1 MVKYILKRLVQL
13 VVVLLGVTFLTFMI
27 TQAAPSDAA
36 EMKYVSMGMMPSSE
50 LLEKTREEM
59 GLNDPVLIQYGRW
72 LGNVLHGDLGE
83 SSKFGES
90 VWTQMTRKLPM
101 TLKLAGVSLVA
112 VILISFPL
120 GVLSAVKKN
129 KTADYIIRFLSFFG
143 VSMPNFWLALLLM
156 YIFAVRLGW
165 FKVVSTDSIGGMIL
179 PVATLTIP
187 MISSYARQIRAALL
201 EELNANYVIGARARG
216 IPERRII
223 WGHVLPNAI
232 LPIITLLGLSVG
244 HLLGGAAI
252 IETIFSWQG
261 IGNMV
266 VEAIRVRDYPL
277 ILGYVIWL
285 AIIYV
290 TVNLIRAGRQPS
302 VWYRQCG
309 QRCAVKNFVR
319 CGQFLYINLYHDC
332 NCIRVGNGGRH
343 CIGILRRTSGY
354 SDHASDGY
362 SAGISGHGFCHCYCG
377 NDGTGTFEY
386 SDCPVF
392 CLVDE
397 VRKNGQRTGF
407 RHSYQRLHYRSKVRR
422 CRNSRDSVP
431 ICTAEY
437 RSPSGHYGDLGCG
450 RHDAGSGWSVVP
462 RSGFT
467 AADTG
472 MGLYALRGQIIFA
485 DSTMDH
491 AVCWIGDFYNSDCI

>member
-1 MVKYILKRLVQL
+1 MVRYILKRLLQL

-27 TQAAPSDAA
+27 TQATPSDAA
-36 EMKYVSMGMMPSSE
+36 EMKYVSMGMMPSAE

-101 TLKLAGVSLVA
+101 TLKLAGVSLIV

-120 GVLSAVKKN
+120 GILSAVKKN
-129 KTADYIIRFLSFFG
+129 KAADYIIRFFSFFG

-165 FKVVSTDSIGGMIL
+165 FKVVSTDSVQGMIL

-277 ILGYVIWL
+277 IQGYVIWM

-290 TVNLIRAGRQPS
+290 TVNLIVDIS
-302 VWYRQCG
+302 YRCLDPQ
-309 QRCAVKNFVR
+309 
-319 CGQFLYINLYHDC
+319 
-332 NCIRVGNGGRH
+332 IR
-343 CIGILRRTSGY
+343 LRKR
-354 SDHASDGY
+354 
-362 SAGISGHGFCHCYCG
+362 
-377 NDGTGTFEY
+377 
-386 SDCPVF
+386 
-392 CLVDE
+392 VD
-397 VRKNGQRTGF
+397 
-407 RHSYQRLHYRSKVRR
+407 
-422 CRNSRDSVP
+422 
-431 ICTAEY
+431 
-437 RSPSGHYGDLGCG
+437 
-450 RHDAGSGWSVVP
+450 
-462 RSGFT
+462 
-467 AADTG
+467 
-472 MGLYALRGQIIFA
+472 
-485 DSTMDH
+485 
-491 AVCWIGDFYNSDCI
+491 

>member
-1 MVKYILKRLVQL
+1 MVRYILKRLLQL

-27 TQAAPSDAA
+27 TQATPSDAA
-36 EMKYVSMGMMPSSE
+36 EMKYVSMGMMPSTE

-101 TLKLAGVSLVA
+101 TLKLAGVSLIV
-112 VILISFPL
+112 VIAISFPL
-120 GVLSAVKKN
+120 GILSAVKKN
-129 KTADYIIRFLSFFG
+129 KAADYIIRFFSFFG

-165 FKVVSTDSIGGMIL
+165 FKVVSTDSVQGMIL

-277 ILGYVIWL
+277 IQGYVIWM

-290 TVNLIRAGRQPS
+290 TVNLMVDIAYRLLDPQIRLR
-302 VWYRQCG
+302 
-309 QRCAVKNFVR
+309 K
-319 CGQFLYINLYHDC
+319 
-332 NCIRVGNGGRH
+332 RV
-343 CIGILRRTSGY
+343 
-354 SDHASDGY
+354 D
-362 SAGISGHGFCHCYCG
+362 
-377 NDGTGTFEY
+377 
-386 SDCPVF
+386 
-392 CLVDE
+392 
-397 VRKNGQRTGF
+397 
-407 RHSYQRLHYRSKVRR
+407 
-422 CRNSRDSVP
+422 
-431 ICTAEY
+431 
-437 RSPSGHYGDLGCG
+437 
-450 RHDAGSGWSVVP
+450 
-462 RSGFT
+462 
-467 AADTG
+467 
-472 MGLYALRGQIIFA
+472 
-485 DSTMDH
+485 
-491 AVCWIGDFYNSDCI
+491 

>member
-1 MVKYILKRLVQL
+1 MVSYILKRLLQL

-27 TQAAPSDAA
+27 TQATPSDAA
-36 EMKYVSMGMMPSSE
+36 EMKYVSMGMMPSTE

-101 TLKLAGVSLVA
+101 TLKLAGVSLIV
-112 VILISFPL
+112 VIVFSFPL
-120 GVLSAVKKN
+120 GILSAVKKN
-129 KTADYIIRFLSFFG
+129 KVADYMIRFLSFFG

-165 FKVVSTDSIGGMIL
+165 FKVVSTNSVQGMIL

-232 LPIITLLGLSVG
+232 LPIVTLLGLSVG

-277 ILGYVIWL
+277 IQGYVIWM

-290 TVNLIRAGRQPS
+290 TVNLIVDIA
-302 VWYRQCG
+302 YRLLDPQ
-309 QRCAVKNFVR
+309 
-319 CGQFLYINLYHDC
+319 
-332 NCIRVGNGGRH
+332 IR
-343 CIGILRRTSGY
+343 LRKR
-354 SDHASDGY
+354 
-362 SAGISGHGFCHCYCG
+362 
-377 NDGTGTFEY
+377 
-386 SDCPVF
+386 
-392 CLVDE
+392 VD
-397 VRKNGQRTGF
+397 
-407 RHSYQRLHYRSKVRR
+407 
-422 CRNSRDSVP
+422 
-431 ICTAEY
+431 
-437 RSPSGHYGDLGCG
+437 
-450 RHDAGSGWSVVP
+450 
-462 RSGFT
+462 
-467 AADTG
+467 
-472 MGLYALRGQIIFA
+472 
-485 DSTMDH
+485 
-491 AVCWIGDFYNSDCI
+491 

>member
-1 MVKYILKRLVQL
+1 MVRYILKRLLQL

-27 TQAAPSDAA
+27 TQATPSDAA
-36 EMKYVSMGMMPSSE
+36 EMKYVSMGMMPSTE

-101 TLKLAGVSLVA
+101 TLKLAGVSLIV

-120 GVLSAVKKN
+120 GILSAVKKN
-129 KTADYIIRFLSFFG
+129 KAADYIIRFFSFFG

-165 FKVVSTDSIGGMIL
+165 FKVVSADSVQGMIL

-277 ILGYVIWL
+277 IQGYVIWM

-290 TVNLIRAGRQPS
+290 TVNLIVDIA
-302 VWYRQCG
+302 YRLLDPQ
-309 QRCAVKNFVR
+309 
-319 CGQFLYINLYHDC
+319 
-332 NCIRVGNGGRH
+332 IR
-343 CIGILRRTSGY
+343 LRKR
-354 SDHASDGY
+354 
-362 SAGISGHGFCHCYCG
+362 
-377 NDGTGTFEY
+377 
-386 SDCPVF
+386 
-392 CLVDE
+392 VD
-397 VRKNGQRTGF
+397 
-407 RHSYQRLHYRSKVRR
+407 
-422 CRNSRDSVP
+422 
-431 ICTAEY
+431 
-437 RSPSGHYGDLGCG
+437 
-450 RHDAGSGWSVVP
+450 
-462 RSGFT
+462 
-467 AADTG
+467 
-472 MGLYALRGQIIFA
+472 
-485 DSTMDH
+485 
-491 AVCWIGDFYNSDCI
+491 

>member
-1 MVKYILKRLVQL
+1 MVRYILKRLLQF

-27 TQAAPSDAA
+27 TQATPSDAA
-36 EMKYVSMGMMPSSE
+36 EMKYVSMGMMPSTE

-101 TLKLAGVSLVA
+101 TLKLAGVSLIV
-112 VILISFPL
+112 VIVFSFPL
-120 GVLSAVKKN
+120 GILSAVKKN
-129 KTADYIIRFLSFFG
+129 KVADYMIRFLSFFG

-165 FKVVSTDSIGGMIL
+165 FKVVSTNSVQGMIL

-232 LPIITLLGLSVG
+232 LPIVTLLGLSVG
-244 HLLGGAAI
+244 HLLGGASI

-277 ILGYVIWL
+277 IQGYVIWM

-290 TVNLIRAGRQPS
+290 MVNLIVDIA
-302 VWYRQCG
+302 YRLLDPQ
-309 QRCAVKNFVR
+309 
-319 CGQFLYINLYHDC
+319 
-332 NCIRVGNGGRH
+332 IR
-343 CIGILRRTSGY
+343 LRKR
-354 SDHASDGY
+354 
-362 SAGISGHGFCHCYCG
+362 
-377 NDGTGTFEY
+377 
-386 SDCPVF
+386 
-392 CLVDE
+392 VD
-397 VRKNGQRTGF
+397 
-407 RHSYQRLHYRSKVRR
+407 
-422 CRNSRDSVP
+422 
-431 ICTAEY
+431 
-437 RSPSGHYGDLGCG
+437 
-450 RHDAGSGWSVVP
+450 
-462 RSGFT
+462 
-467 AADTG
+467 
-472 MGLYALRGQIIFA
+472 
-485 DSTMDH
+485 
-491 AVCWIGDFYNSDCI
+491 

>member
-1 MVKYILKRLVQL
+1 MVRYILKRLLQL

-27 TQAAPSDAA
+27 TQATPSDAA
-36 EMKYVSMGMMPSSE
+36 EMKYVSMGMMPSTE

-101 TLKLAGVSLVA
+101 TLKLDGVSLIV
-112 VILISFPL
+112 VIVFSFPL
-120 GVLSAVKKN
+120 GILSAVKKN
-129 KTADYIIRFLSFFG
+129 KVADYMIRFLSFFG

-165 FKVVSTDSIGGMIL
+165 FKVVSTNSVQGMIL

-232 LPIITLLGLSVG
+232 LPIVTLLGLSVG

-277 ILGYVIWL
+277 IQGYVIWM

-290 TVNLIRAGRQPS
+290 TVNLI
-302 VWYRQCG
+302 VDIVYRLLDPQ
-309 QRCAVKNFVR
+309 
-319 CGQFLYINLYHDC
+319 
-332 NCIRVGNGGRH
+332 IR
-343 CIGILRRTSGY
+343 LRKR
-354 SDHASDGY
+354 
-362 SAGISGHGFCHCYCG
+362 
-377 NDGTGTFEY
+377 
-386 SDCPVF
+386 
-392 CLVDE
+392 VD
-397 VRKNGQRTGF
+397 
-407 RHSYQRLHYRSKVRR
+407 
-422 CRNSRDSVP
+422 
-431 ICTAEY
+431 
-437 RSPSGHYGDLGCG
+437 
-450 RHDAGSGWSVVP
+450 
-462 RSGFT
+462 
-467 AADTG
+467 
-472 MGLYALRGQIIFA
+472 
-485 DSTMDH
+485 
-491 AVCWIGDFYNSDCI
+491 

>member
-1 MVKYILKRLVQL
+1 MVRYILKRLLQL

-27 TQAAPSDAA
+27 TQATPSDAA
-36 EMKYVSMGMMPSSE
+36 EMKYVSMGMMPSTE

-59 GLNDPVLIQYGRW
+59 GLNDPALIQYGRW
-72 LGNVLHGDLGE
+72 LGNVVHGDLGE

-101 TLKLAGVSLVA
+101 TLKLAGVSLIV
-112 VILISFPL
+112 VIVFSFPL
-120 GVLSAVKKN
+120 GILSAVKKN
-129 KTADYIIRFLSFFG
+129 KVADYMIRFLSFFG

-165 FKVVSTDSIGGMIL
+165 FKVVSTNSVQGMIL

-232 LPIITLLGLSVG
+232 LPIVTLLGLSVG

-277 ILGYVIWL
+277 IQGYVIWM

-290 TVNLIRAGRQPS
+290 TVNLIVDIS
-302 VWYRQCG
+302 YRCLDPQ
-309 QRCAVKNFVR
+309 
-319 CGQFLYINLYHDC
+319 
-332 NCIRVGNGGRH
+332 IR
-343 CIGILRRTSGY
+343 LRKR
-354 SDHASDGY
+354 
-362 SAGISGHGFCHCYCG
+362 
-377 NDGTGTFEY
+377 
-386 SDCPVF
+386 
-392 CLVDE
+392 VD
-397 VRKNGQRTGF
+397 
-407 RHSYQRLHYRSKVRR
+407 
-422 CRNSRDSVP
+422 
-431 ICTAEY
+431 
-437 RSPSGHYGDLGCG
+437 
-450 RHDAGSGWSVVP
+450 
-462 RSGFT
+462 
-467 AADTG
+467 
-472 MGLYALRGQIIFA
+472 
-485 DSTMDH
+485 
-491 AVCWIGDFYNSDCI
+491 

>member
-1 MVKYILKRLVQL
+1 MVRYILKRLLQL

-27 TQAAPSDAA
+27 TQATPSDAA
-36 EMKYVSMGMMPSSE
+36 EMKYVSMGMMPSTE

-59 GLNDPVLIQYGRW
+59 GLNDPVFIQYGRW

-101 TLKLAGVSLVA
+101 TLKLAGVSLIV
-112 VILISFPL
+112 VIVFSFPL
-120 GVLSAVKKN
+120 GILSAVKKN
-129 KTADYIIRFLSFFG
+129 KVADYMIRFLSFFG

-165 FKVVSTDSIGGMIL
+165 FKVVSTNSVQGMIL

-232 LPIITLLGLSVG
+232 LPIVTLLGLSVG

-277 ILGYVIWL
+277 IQGYVIWM

-290 TVNLIRAGRQPS
+290 MVNLIVDIA
-302 VWYRQCG
+302 YRLLDPQ
-309 QRCAVKNFVR
+309 
-319 CGQFLYINLYHDC
+319 
-332 NCIRVGNGGRH
+332 IR
-343 CIGILRRTSGY
+343 LRKR
-354 SDHASDGY
+354 
-362 SAGISGHGFCHCYCG
+362 
-377 NDGTGTFEY
+377 
-386 SDCPVF
+386 
-392 CLVDE
+392 VD
-397 VRKNGQRTGF
+397 
-407 RHSYQRLHYRSKVRR
+407 
-422 CRNSRDSVP
+422 
-431 ICTAEY
+431 
-437 RSPSGHYGDLGCG
+437 
-450 RHDAGSGWSVVP
+450 
-462 RSGFT
+462 
-467 AADTG
+467 
-472 MGLYALRGQIIFA
+472 
-485 DSTMDH
+485 
-491 AVCWIGDFYNSDCI
+491 

>member
-1 MVKYILKRLVQL
+1 MVRYILKRLLQL

-27 TQAAPSDAA
+27 TQATPSDAA
-36 EMKYVSMGMMPSSE
+36 EMKYVSMGMMPSTE
-50 LLEKTREEM
+50 LLEKSREEM

-101 TLKLAGVSLVA
+101 TLKLAGVSLIV
-112 VILISFPL
+112 VIVFSFPL
-120 GVLSAVKKN
+120 GILSAVKKN
-129 KTADYIIRFLSFFG
+129 KVADYMIRFLSFFG

-165 FKVVSTDSIGGMIL
+165 FKVVSTNSVQGMIL

-232 LPIITLLGLSVG
+232 LPIVTLLGLSVG

-277 ILGYVIWL
+277 IQGYVIWM

-290 TVNLIRAGRQPS
+290 TVNLIVDIA
-302 VWYRQCG
+302 YRLLDPQ
-309 QRCAVKNFVR
+309 
-319 CGQFLYINLYHDC
+319 
-332 NCIRVGNGGRH
+332 IR
-343 CIGILRRTSGY
+343 LRKR
-354 SDHASDGY
+354 
-362 SAGISGHGFCHCYCG
+362 
-377 NDGTGTFEY
+377 
-386 SDCPVF
+386 
-392 CLVDE
+392 VD
-397 VRKNGQRTGF
+397 
-407 RHSYQRLHYRSKVRR
+407 
-422 CRNSRDSVP
+422 
-431 ICTAEY
+431 
-437 RSPSGHYGDLGCG
+437 
-450 RHDAGSGWSVVP
+450 
-462 RSGFT
+462 
-467 AADTG
+467 
-472 MGLYALRGQIIFA
+472 
-485 DSTMDH
+485 
-491 AVCWIGDFYNSDCI
+491 

>member
-1 MVKYILKRLVQL
+1 MVRYILKRLLQL
-13 VVVLLGVTFLTFMI
+13 VIVLLGVTFLTFMI
-27 TQAAPSDAA
+27 TQATPSDAA
-36 EMKYVSMGMMPSSE
+36 EMKYVSMGMMPSTE

-101 TLKLAGVSLVA
+101 TLKLAGVSLIV
-112 VILISFPL
+112 VIVFSFPL
-120 GVLSAVKKN
+120 GILSAVKKN
-129 KTADYIIRFLSFFG
+129 KVADYMIRFLSFFG

-165 FKVVSTDSIGGMIL
+165 FKVVSTNSVQGMIL

-223 WGHVLPNAI
+223 WGHVLPNTI
-232 LPIITLLGLSVG
+232 LPIVTLLGLSVG

-277 ILGYVIWL
+277 IQGYVIWM

-290 TVNLIRAGRQPS
+290 TVNLIVDIA
-302 VWYRQCG
+302 YRLLDPQ
-309 QRCAVKNFVR
+309 
-319 CGQFLYINLYHDC
+319 
-332 NCIRVGNGGRH
+332 IR
-343 CIGILRRTSGY
+343 LRKR
-354 SDHASDGY
+354 
-362 SAGISGHGFCHCYCG
+362 
-377 NDGTGTFEY
+377 
-386 SDCPVF
+386 
-392 CLVDE
+392 VD
-397 VRKNGQRTGF
+397 
-407 RHSYQRLHYRSKVRR
+407 
-422 CRNSRDSVP
+422 
-431 ICTAEY
+431 
-437 RSPSGHYGDLGCG
+437 
-450 RHDAGSGWSVVP
+450 
-462 RSGFT
+462 
-467 AADTG
+467 
-472 MGLYALRGQIIFA
+472 
-485 DSTMDH
+485 
-491 AVCWIGDFYNSDCI
+491 

>member
-1 MVKYILKRLVQL
+1 MVRYILKRLLQL

-27 TQAAPSDAA
+27 TQATPSDAA
-36 EMKYVSMGMMPSSE
+36 EMKYVSMGMMPSTE

-101 TLKLAGVSLVA
+101 TLKLAGVSLIV
-112 VILISFPL
+112 VIAISFPL
-120 GVLSAVKKN
+120 GILSAVKKN
-129 KTADYIIRFLSFFG
+129 KAADYIIRFFSFFG

-165 FKVVSTDSIGGMIL
+165 FKVVSTDSVQGMIL

-277 ILGYVIWL
+277 IQGYVIWM

-290 TVNLIRAGRQPS
+290 TVNLIVDIA
-302 VWYRQCG
+302 YRLLDPQ
-309 QRCAVKNFVR
+309 
-319 CGQFLYINLYHDC
+319 
-332 NCIRVGNGGRH
+332 IR
-343 CIGILRRTSGY
+343 LRKR
-354 SDHASDGY
+354 
-362 SAGISGHGFCHCYCG
+362 
-377 NDGTGTFEY
+377 
-386 SDCPVF
+386 
-392 CLVDE
+392 VD
-397 VRKNGQRTGF
+397 
-407 RHSYQRLHYRSKVRR
+407 
-422 CRNSRDSVP
+422 
-431 ICTAEY
+431 
-437 RSPSGHYGDLGCG
+437 
-450 RHDAGSGWSVVP
+450 
-462 RSGFT
+462 
-467 AADTG
+467 
-472 MGLYALRGQIIFA
+472 
-485 DSTMDH
+485 
-491 AVCWIGDFYNSDCI
+491 

>member
-1 MVKYILKRLVQL
+1 MVRYILKRLLQL

-27 TQAAPSDAA
+27 TQATPSDAA
-36 EMKYVSMGMMPSSE
+36 EMKYVSMGMMPSTE

-101 TLKLAGVSLVA
+101 TLKLAGVSLIV
-112 VILISFPL
+112 VIAISFPL
-120 GVLSAVKKN
+120 GILSAVKKN
-129 KTADYIIRFLSFFG
+129 KAADYIIRFFSFFG

-165 FKVVSTDSIGGMIL
+165 FKVVSTNSVQGMIL

-277 ILGYVIWL
+277 IQGYVIWM

-290 TVNLIRAGRQPS
+290 TVNLIVDIA
-302 VWYRQCG
+302 YRLLDPQ
-309 QRCAVKNFVR
+309 
-319 CGQFLYINLYHDC
+319 
-332 NCIRVGNGGRH
+332 IR
-343 CIGILRRTSGY
+343 LRKR
-354 SDHASDGY
+354 
-362 SAGISGHGFCHCYCG
+362 
-377 NDGTGTFEY
+377 
-386 SDCPVF
+386 
-392 CLVDE
+392 VD
-397 VRKNGQRTGF
+397 
-407 RHSYQRLHYRSKVRR
+407 
-422 CRNSRDSVP
+422 
-431 ICTAEY
+431 
-437 RSPSGHYGDLGCG
+437 
-450 RHDAGSGWSVVP
+450 
-462 RSGFT
+462 
-467 AADTG
+467 
-472 MGLYALRGQIIFA
+472 
-485 DSTMDH
+485 
-491 AVCWIGDFYNSDCI
+491 

>member
-1 MVKYILKRLVQL
+1 MVRYILKRLLQL
-13 VVVLLGVTFLTFMI
+13 VIVLLGVTFLTFMI
-27 TQAAPSDAA
+27 TQATPSDAA
-36 EMKYVSMGMMPSSE
+36 EMKYVSMGMMPSTE

-101 TLKLAGVSLVA
+101 TLKLAGVSLIV
-112 VILISFPL
+112 VIVFSFPL
-120 GVLSAVKKN
+120 GILSAVKKN
-129 KTADYIIRFLSFFG
+129 KVADYMIRFLSFFG

-165 FKVVSTDSIGGMIL
+165 FKVVSTNSVQGMIL

-232 LPIITLLGLSVG
+232 LPIVTLLGLSVG

-277 ILGYVIWL
+277 IQGYVIWM

-290 TVNLIRAGRQPS
+290 TVNLIVDIS
-302 VWYRQCG
+302 YRCLDPQ
-309 QRCAVKNFVR
+309 
-319 CGQFLYINLYHDC
+319 
-332 NCIRVGNGGRH
+332 IR
-343 CIGILRRTSGY
+343 LRKR
-354 SDHASDGY
+354 
-362 SAGISGHGFCHCYCG
+362 
-377 NDGTGTFEY
+377 
-386 SDCPVF
+386 
-392 CLVDE
+392 VD
-397 VRKNGQRTGF
+397 
-407 RHSYQRLHYRSKVRR
+407 
-422 CRNSRDSVP
+422 
-431 ICTAEY
+431 
-437 RSPSGHYGDLGCG
+437 
-450 RHDAGSGWSVVP
+450 
-462 RSGFT
+462 
-467 AADTG
+467 
-472 MGLYALRGQIIFA
+472 
-485 DSTMDH
+485 
-491 AVCWIGDFYNSDCI
+491 

>member
-1 MVKYILKRLVQL
+1 MVRYILKRLLQL
-13 VVVLLGVTFLTFMI
+13 VIVLLGVTFLTFMI
-27 TQAAPSDAA
+27 TQATPSDAA
-36 EMKYVSMGMMPSSE
+36 EMKYVSMGMMPSTE

-101 TLKLAGVSLVA
+101 TLKLAGVSLIV
-112 VILISFPL
+112 VIAISFPL
-120 GVLSAVKKN
+120 GILSAVKKN
-129 KTADYIIRFLSFFG
+129 KAADYIIRFFSFFG

-165 FKVVSTDSIGGMIL
+165 FKVVSTDSVQGMIL

-277 ILGYVIWL
+277 IQGYVIWM

-290 TVNLIRAGRQPS
+290 TVNLIVDIS
-302 VWYRQCG
+302 YRCLDPQ
-309 QRCAVKNFVR
+309 
-319 CGQFLYINLYHDC
+319 
-332 NCIRVGNGGRH
+332 IR
-343 CIGILRRTSGY
+343 LRKR
-354 SDHASDGY
+354 
-362 SAGISGHGFCHCYCG
+362 
-377 NDGTGTFEY
+377 
-386 SDCPVF
+386 
-392 CLVDE
+392 VD
-397 VRKNGQRTGF
+397 
-407 RHSYQRLHYRSKVRR
+407 
-422 CRNSRDSVP
+422 
-431 ICTAEY
+431 
-437 RSPSGHYGDLGCG
+437 
-450 RHDAGSGWSVVP
+450 
-462 RSGFT
+462 
-467 AADTG
+467 
-472 MGLYALRGQIIFA
+472 
-485 DSTMDH
+485 
-491 AVCWIGDFYNSDCI
+491 

>member
-27 TQAAPSDAA
+27 TQATPSDAA
-36 EMKYVSMGMMPSSE
+36 EMKYVSMGMMPSAE
-50 LLEKTREEM
+50 LLEQTREEM
-59 GLNDPVLIQYGRW
+59 GLNDPVLVQYGRW
-72 LGNVLHGDLGE
+72 LVNVLHGDLGE

-90 VWTQMTRKLPM
+90 VWTQMTKKLPM
-101 TLKLAGVSLVA
+101 TLKLAGVSLVV

-120 GVLSAVKKN
+120 GILSAVKKN
-129 KTADYIIRFLSFFG
+129 KAADYVIRFLSFFG

-156 YIFAVRLGW
+156 YIFAVCLGW
-165 FKVVSTDSIGGMIL
+165 FKVVSTDSIQGMIL

-277 ILGYVIWL
+277 IQGYVIWMAL
-285 AIIYV
+285 IYV
-290 TVNLIRAGRQPS
+290 TVNLI
-302 VWYRQCG
+302 VDITYRCLDPQ
-309 QRCAVKNFVR
+309 
-319 CGQFLYINLYHDC
+319 
-332 NCIRVGNGGRH
+332 IR
-343 CIGILRRTSGY
+343 LRKR
-354 SDHASDGY
+354 
-362 SAGISGHGFCHCYCG
+362 
-377 NDGTGTFEY
+377 
-386 SDCPVF
+386 
-392 CLVDE
+392 VD
-397 VRKNGQRTGF
+397 
-407 RHSYQRLHYRSKVRR
+407 
-422 CRNSRDSVP
+422 
-431 ICTAEY
+431 
-437 RSPSGHYGDLGCG
+437 
-450 RHDAGSGWSVVP
+450 
-462 RSGFT
+462 
-467 AADTG
+467 
-472 MGLYALRGQIIFA
+472 
-485 DSTMDH
+485 
-491 AVCWIGDFYNSDCI
+491 

>member
-1 MVKYILKRLVQL
+1 MVRYILKRLLQL

-27 TQAAPSDAA
+27 TQATPSDAA
-36 EMKYVSMGMMPSSE
+36 EMKYVSMGMIPSTE

-101 TLKLAGVSLVA
+101 TLKLAGVSLIV
-112 VILISFPL
+112 VIIFSFPL
-120 GVLSAVKKN
+120 GILSAVKKN
-129 KTADYIIRFLSFFG
+129 KVADYMIRFLSFFG

-165 FKVVSTDSIGGMIL
+165 FKVVSTNSVQGMIL

-232 LPIITLLGLSVG
+232 LPIVTLLGLSVG

-277 ILGYVIWL
+277 IQGYVIWM

-290 TVNLIRAGRQPS
+290 MVNLIVDIA
-302 VWYRQCG
+302 YRLLDPQ
-309 QRCAVKNFVR
+309 
-319 CGQFLYINLYHDC
+319 
-332 NCIRVGNGGRH
+332 IR
-343 CIGILRRTSGY
+343 LRKR
-354 SDHASDGY
+354 
-362 SAGISGHGFCHCYCG
+362 
-377 NDGTGTFEY
+377 
-386 SDCPVF
+386 
-392 CLVDE
+392 VD
-397 VRKNGQRTGF
+397 
-407 RHSYQRLHYRSKVRR
+407 
-422 CRNSRDSVP
+422 
-431 ICTAEY
+431 
-437 RSPSGHYGDLGCG
+437 
-450 RHDAGSGWSVVP
+450 
-462 RSGFT
+462 
-467 AADTG
+467 
-472 MGLYALRGQIIFA
+472 
-485 DSTMDH
+485 
-491 AVCWIGDFYNSDCI
+491 

>member
-1 MVKYILKRLVQL
+1 MVRYILKRLLQL

-27 TQAAPSDAA
+27 TQATPSDAA
-36 EMKYVSMGMMPSSE
+36 EMKYVSMGMMPSTE

-101 TLKLAGVSLVA
+101 TLKLAGVSLIV
-112 VILISFPL
+112 VIVFSFPL
-120 GVLSAVKKN
+120 GILFAVKKN
-129 KTADYIIRFLSFFG
+129 KVADYMIRFLSFFG

-165 FKVVSTDSIGGMIL
+165 FKVVSTNSVQGMIL

-232 LPIITLLGLSVG
+232 LPIVTLLGLSVG

-277 ILGYVIWL
+277 IQGYVIWM

-290 TVNLIRAGRQPS
+290 MVNLIVDIA
-302 VWYRQCG
+302 YRLLDPQ
-309 QRCAVKNFVR
+309 
-319 CGQFLYINLYHDC
+319 
-332 NCIRVGNGGRH
+332 IR
-343 CIGILRRTSGY
+343 LRKR
-354 SDHASDGY
+354 
-362 SAGISGHGFCHCYCG
+362 
-377 NDGTGTFEY
+377 
-386 SDCPVF
+386 
-392 CLVDE
+392 VD
-397 VRKNGQRTGF
+397 
-407 RHSYQRLHYRSKVRR
+407 
-422 CRNSRDSVP
+422 
-431 ICTAEY
+431 
-437 RSPSGHYGDLGCG
+437 
-450 RHDAGSGWSVVP
+450 
-462 RSGFT
+462 
-467 AADTG
+467 
-472 MGLYALRGQIIFA
+472 
-485 DSTMDH
+485 
-491 AVCWIGDFYNSDCI
+491 

>member
-1 MVKYILKRLVQL
+1 MVRYILKRLLQL

-27 TQAAPSDAA
+27 TQATPSDAA
-36 EMKYVSMGMMPSSE
+36 EMKYVSMGMIPSTE

-101 TLKLAGVSLVA
+101 TLKLAGVSLIV
-112 VILISFPL
+112 VIVFSFPL
-120 GVLSAVKKN
+120 GILSAVKKN
-129 KTADYIIRFLSFFG
+129 KVADYMIRFLSFFG

-165 FKVVSTDSIGGMIL
+165 SKVVSTNSVQGMIL
-179 PVATLTIP
+179 PVATLTIS

-232 LPIITLLGLSVG
+232 LPIVTLLGLSVG

-277 ILGYVIWL
+277 IQGYVIWM

-290 TVNLIRAGRQPS
+290 MVNLIVDIA
-302 VWYRQCG
+302 YRLLDPQ
-309 QRCAVKNFVR
+309 
-319 CGQFLYINLYHDC
+319 
-332 NCIRVGNGGRH
+332 IR
-343 CIGILRRTSGY
+343 LRKR
-354 SDHASDGY
+354 
-362 SAGISGHGFCHCYCG
+362 
-377 NDGTGTFEY
+377 
-386 SDCPVF
+386 
-392 CLVDE
+392 VD
-397 VRKNGQRTGF
+397 
-407 RHSYQRLHYRSKVRR
+407 
-422 CRNSRDSVP
+422 
-431 ICTAEY
+431 
-437 RSPSGHYGDLGCG
+437 
-450 RHDAGSGWSVVP
+450 
-462 RSGFT
+462 
-467 AADTG
+467 
-472 MGLYALRGQIIFA
+472 
-485 DSTMDH
+485 
-491 AVCWIGDFYNSDCI
+491 

>member
-1 MVKYILKRLVQL
+1 MVRYILKRLLQL

-27 TQAAPSDAA
+27 TQATPSDAA
-36 EMKYVSMGMMPSSE
+36 EMKYVSMGMMPSTE

-90 VWTQMTRKLPM
+90 VWTPMTRKLPM
-101 TLKLAGVSLVA
+101 TLKLAGVSLIV
-112 VILISFPL
+112 VIVFSFPL
-120 GVLSAVKKN
+120 GILSAVKKN
-129 KTADYIIRFLSFFG
+129 KVADYMIRFLSFFG

-165 FKVVSTDSIGGMIL
+165 FKVVSTNSVQGMIL

-232 LPIITLLGLSVG
+232 LPIVTLLGLSVG
-244 HLLGGAAI
+244 HLLGGASI

-277 ILGYVIWL
+277 IQGYVIWM

-290 TVNLIRAGRQPS
+290 MVNLIVDIA
-302 VWYRQCG
+302 YRLLDPQ
-309 QRCAVKNFVR
+309 
-319 CGQFLYINLYHDC
+319 
-332 NCIRVGNGGRH
+332 IR
-343 CIGILRRTSGY
+343 LRKR
-354 SDHASDGY
+354 
-362 SAGISGHGFCHCYCG
+362 
-377 NDGTGTFEY
+377 
-386 SDCPVF
+386 
-392 CLVDE
+392 VD
-397 VRKNGQRTGF
+397 
-407 RHSYQRLHYRSKVRR
+407 
-422 CRNSRDSVP
+422 
-431 ICTAEY
+431 
-437 RSPSGHYGDLGCG
+437 
-450 RHDAGSGWSVVP
+450 
-462 RSGFT
+462 
-467 AADTG
+467 
-472 MGLYALRGQIIFA
+472 
-485 DSTMDH
+485 
-491 AVCWIGDFYNSDCI
+491 

>member
-1 MVKYILKRLVQL
+1 MVRYILKRLLQL

-27 TQAAPSDAA
+27 TQATPSDAA
-36 EMKYVSMGMMPSSE
+36 EMKYVSMGMMPSTE

-101 TLKLAGVSLVA
+101 TLKLAGVSLIV
-112 VILISFPL
+112 VIVFSFPL
-120 GVLSAVKKN
+120 GILSAVKKN
-129 KTADYIIRFLSFFG
+129 KVADYMIRFLSFFG

-165 FKVVSTDSIGGMIL
+165 FKVVSTNSVQGMIL

-232 LPIITLLGLSVG
+232 LPIVTLLGLSVG

-277 ILGYVIWL
+277 IQGYVIWM

-290 TVNLIRAGRQPS
+290 TVNLIVDIS
-302 VWYRQCG
+302 YRCLDPQ
-309 QRCAVKNFVR
+309 
-319 CGQFLYINLYHDC
+319 
-332 NCIRVGNGGRH
+332 IR
-343 CIGILRRTSGY
+343 LRKR
-354 SDHASDGY
+354 
-362 SAGISGHGFCHCYCG
+362 
-377 NDGTGTFEY
+377 
-386 SDCPVF
+386 
-392 CLVDE
+392 VD
-397 VRKNGQRTGF
+397 
-407 RHSYQRLHYRSKVRR
+407 
-422 CRNSRDSVP
+422 
-431 ICTAEY
+431 
-437 RSPSGHYGDLGCG
+437 
-450 RHDAGSGWSVVP
+450 
-462 RSGFT
+462 
-467 AADTG
+467 
-472 MGLYALRGQIIFA
+472 
-485 DSTMDH
+485 
-491 AVCWIGDFYNSDCI
+491 

>member
-1 MVKYILKRLVQL
+1 MVRYILKRLLQL

-27 TQAAPSDAA
+27 TQATPSDAA
-36 EMKYVSMGMMPSSE
+36 EMKYVSMGMMPSTE

-101 TLKLAGVSLVA
+101 TLKLAGVSLIV

-120 GVLSAVKKN
+120 GIFSAVKKN
-129 KTADYIIRFLSFFG
+129 KAADYIIRFFSFFG

-165 FKVVSTDSIGGMIL
+165 FKVVSTNSVQGMIL

-277 ILGYVIWL
+277 IQGYVIWM

-290 TVNLIRAGRQPS
+290 TVNLIVDIA
-302 VWYRQCG
+302 YRLLDPQ
-309 QRCAVKNFVR
+309 
-319 CGQFLYINLYHDC
+319 
-332 NCIRVGNGGRH
+332 IR
-343 CIGILRRTSGY
+343 LRKR
-354 SDHASDGY
+354 
-362 SAGISGHGFCHCYCG
+362 
-377 NDGTGTFEY
+377 
-386 SDCPVF
+386 
-392 CLVDE
+392 VD
-397 VRKNGQRTGF
+397 
-407 RHSYQRLHYRSKVRR
+407 
-422 CRNSRDSVP
+422 
-431 ICTAEY
+431 
-437 RSPSGHYGDLGCG
+437 
-450 RHDAGSGWSVVP
+450 
-462 RSGFT
+462 
-467 AADTG
+467 
-472 MGLYALRGQIIFA
+472 
-485 DSTMDH
+485 
-491 AVCWIGDFYNSDCI
+491 

>member
-1 MVKYILKRLVQL
+1 MVRYILKRLLQL

-27 TQAAPSDAA
+27 TQATPSDAA
-36 EMKYVSMGMMPSSE
+36 EMKYVSMGMMPSTE

-101 TLKLAGVSLVA
+101 TLKLAGVSLIV

-120 GVLSAVKKN
+120 GIFSAVKKN
-129 KTADYIIRFLSFFG
+129 KAADYIIRFFSFFG

-165 FKVVSTDSIGGMIL
+165 FKVVSTNSVQGMIL

-277 ILGYVIWL
+277 IQGYVIWM

-290 TVNLIRAGRQPS
+290 TVNLIVDIS
-302 VWYRQCG
+302 YRCLDPQ
-309 QRCAVKNFVR
+309 
-319 CGQFLYINLYHDC
+319 
-332 NCIRVGNGGRH
+332 IR
-343 CIGILRRTSGY
+343 LRKR
-354 SDHASDGY
+354 
-362 SAGISGHGFCHCYCG
+362 
-377 NDGTGTFEY
+377 
-386 SDCPVF
+386 
-392 CLVDE
+392 VD
-397 VRKNGQRTGF
+397 
-407 RHSYQRLHYRSKVRR
+407 
-422 CRNSRDSVP
+422 
-431 ICTAEY
+431 
-437 RSPSGHYGDLGCG
+437 
-450 RHDAGSGWSVVP
+450 
-462 RSGFT
+462 
-467 AADTG
+467 
-472 MGLYALRGQIIFA
+472 
-485 DSTMDH
+485 
-491 AVCWIGDFYNSDCI
+491 

>member
-1 MVKYILKRLVQL
+1 MVRYILKRLLQL

-27 TQAAPSDAA
+27 TQATPSDAA
-36 EMKYVSMGMMPSSE
+36 EMKYVSMGMMPSTE

-101 TLKLAGVSLVA
+101 TLKLAGVSLIV
-112 VILISFPL
+112 VIVFSFPL
-120 GVLSAVKKN
+120 GILSAVKKN
-129 KTADYIIRFLSFFG
+129 KVADYMIRFLSFFG

-165 FKVVSTDSIGGMIL
+165 FKVVSSNSVQGMIL

-232 LPIITLLGLSVG
+232 LPIVTLLGLSVG

-277 ILGYVIWL
+277 IQGYVIWM

-290 TVNLIRAGRQPS
+290 TVNLIVDIA
-302 VWYRQCG
+302 YRLLDPQ
-309 QRCAVKNFVR
+309 
-319 CGQFLYINLYHDC
+319 
-332 NCIRVGNGGRH
+332 IR
-343 CIGILRRTSGY
+343 LRKR
-354 SDHASDGY
+354 
-362 SAGISGHGFCHCYCG
+362 
-377 NDGTGTFEY
+377 
-386 SDCPVF
+386 
-392 CLVDE
+392 VD
-397 VRKNGQRTGF
+397 
-407 RHSYQRLHYRSKVRR
+407 
-422 CRNSRDSVP
+422 
-431 ICTAEY
+431 
-437 RSPSGHYGDLGCG
+437 
-450 RHDAGSGWSVVP
+450 
-462 RSGFT
+462 
-467 AADTG
+467 
-472 MGLYALRGQIIFA
+472 
-485 DSTMDH
+485 
-491 AVCWIGDFYNSDCI
+491 

>member
-1 MVKYILKRLVQL
+1 
-13 VVVLLGVTFLTFMI
+13 MI
-27 TQAAPSDAA
+27 TQATPSDAA
-36 EMKYVSMGMMPSSE
+36 EMKYVSMGMMPSTE

-101 TLKLAGVSLVA
+101 TLKLAGVSLIV

-120 GVLSAVKKN
+120 GILSAVKKN
-129 KTADYIIRFLSFFG
+129 KAADYIIRFFSFFG

-165 FKVVSTDSIGGMIL
+165 FKVVSTDSVQGMIL

-266 VEAIRVRDYPL
+266 VEAIRVRDYSL
-277 ILGYVIWL
+277 IQGYVIWM

-290 TVNLIRAGRQPS
+290 TVNLMVDIAYRLLDPQIRLR
-302 VWYRQCG
+302 
-309 QRCAVKNFVR
+309 K
-319 CGQFLYINLYHDC
+319 
-332 NCIRVGNGGRH
+332 RV
-343 CIGILRRTSGY
+343 
-354 SDHASDGY
+354 D
-362 SAGISGHGFCHCYCG
+362 
-377 NDGTGTFEY
+377 
-386 SDCPVF
+386 
-392 CLVDE
+392 
-397 VRKNGQRTGF
+397 
-407 RHSYQRLHYRSKVRR
+407 
-422 CRNSRDSVP
+422 
-431 ICTAEY
+431 
-437 RSPSGHYGDLGCG
+437 
-450 RHDAGSGWSVVP
+450 
-462 RSGFT
+462 
-467 AADTG
+467 
-472 MGLYALRGQIIFA
+472 
-485 DSTMDH
+485 
-491 AVCWIGDFYNSDCI
+491 